1 MLGKSKQ
8 KQQGRK
14 PLGQFDTLISS
25 KTAITGDITF
35 SGGLHIDGKVRGK
48 VIAEENSDA
57 VLRISE
63 VGEVSGDV
71 VAPHVVINGT
81 VNGDLYASEH
91 LELAAKASINGNVYY
106 NLLEMA
112 MGAEVNGSLVHQ
124 KEPAQKQGQLGH
136 SGSVRAIPA
145 NARDDEE
152 ESTSGA
158 MQQVPT

>member
-1 MLGKSKQ
+1 MLGKGKQ
-8 KQQGRK
+8 KSQGRK

-25 KTAITGDITF
+25 KTSIAGDITF

-48 VIAEENSDA
+48 VLAEENSSA

-63 VGEVSGDV
+63 VGEITGDV
-71 VAPHVVINGT
+71 MAPHVVINGT
-81 VNGDLYASEH
+81 LNGDLYASEH

-124 KEPAQKQGQLGH
+124 KEPGQAQGLLSH
-136 SGSVRAIPA
+136 SGASSRQRAS
-145 NARDDEE
+145 DKEE
-152 ESTSGA
+152 EDAPGTATGLPS
-158 MQQVPT
+158 